1 MMILQPVWPPE
12 HPRLETPRIYLRPPI
27 DKDNTAWRNVRRSN
41 MAHLQ
46 PYEPQWPENGL
57 LDSFFR
63 RRLRYQQ
70 KEWFNDRNYSL
81 LVMKQGDDVIIGGM
95 NINNVSRGAAQFAS
109 LGYWVDKDH
118 VNQGYMGEVMALS
131 LKFCFSF
138 LKLERVNAATL
149 VDNVPSQRV
158 LTRAGFTEEGLA
170 KAYIQINGVRADH
183 KLYGLNKAEW
193 QAQNS

>member
-12 HPRLETPRIYLRPPI
+12 QPKLASARIYLRPPI
-27 DKDNTAWRNVRRSN
+27 DKDNASWRNVRRSN

-46 PYEPQWPENGL
+46 PYEPQWPEGGL
-57 LDSFFR
+57 SDSFFR

-81 LVMKQGDDVIIGGM
+81 LVMKGDDDTIIGGM

-109 LGYWVDKDH
+109 LGYWIDKDH

-149 VDNVPSQRV
+149 VDNLPSQRV
-158 LTRAGFTEEGLA
+158 LTRAGFAEEGLA
-170 KAYIQINGVRADH
+170 KGYIQINGLRADH
-183 KLYGLNKAEW
+183 KLYGLNKADW
-193 QAQNS
+193 RAQNS